1 MIRVGKIVAT
11 HGLSG
16 DVIMTHVTGKKNWLK
31 KGDVLFVAIRKESH
45 IPYFVAQVKNAAA
58 DELIIRLEETDTV
71 ENAKKLV
78 GKEVFIQEEI
88 LVKSGVED
96 SPLLWIGFL
105 LKDETAGD
113 IGEIRDVFQTANQ
126 WLAEVPYKGN
136 EVLVPLVAP
145 ILQKVDIKNKYVFVQ
160 LPEGLLEVYSQ

>member
-31 KGDVLFVAIRKESH
+31 KGDVLFVAIRKDSH
-45 IPYFVAQVKNAAA
+45 IPHFVAQVKSIAA
-58 DELIIRLEETDTV
+58 DELIVRLEDTEAV
-71 ENAKKLV
+71 EVAKKLI
-78 GKEVFIQEEI
+78 GKEVFINEDV

-105 LKDETAGD
+105 LKDEAAGE
-113 IGEIRDVFQTANQ
+113 IGVIRDVFQTANQ
-126 WLAEVPYKGN
+126 WLAEVPYNGN
-136 EVLVPLVAP
+136 EVLIPLVTP
-145 ILQKVDIKNKYVFVQ
+145 ILQRVDINAKCVFVS
-160 LPEGLLEVYSQ
+160 LPEGLLEVYG